1 MIKLIIFLVFLY
13 MEQPT
18 IGFLVW
24 IVLALL
30 DDQPVNPLTSRG
42 KDSDYYRGVA
52 APRVTLMLAGAPAV
66 TVTGTDPA

>member
-42 KDSDYYRGVA
+42 KDSDYY
-52 APRVTLMLAGAPAV
+52 
-66 TVTGTDPA
+66 